1 MCAGQIM
8 YILHMFLAV
17 IVIVAMAAGAIVTD
31 ALLLQS
37 THQYT
42 ELF

>member
-1 MCAGQIM
+1 M

-17 IVIVAMAAGAIVTD
+17 IVIVVMAAGAIVTD

-37 THQYT
+37 IPQHT
-42 ELF
+42 ELFVD